1 VLEREV
7 AAPQLATA
15 PDAGGTVA
23 FDEVVHVQRH
33 ARRLPALHECPS
45 AGDAPTGEGSRVR
58 PHPTIAPAETLR
70 LDRAQRDVLQRLVV
84 DLELGEWAAQGFELD
99 PEDPDGQRARRE
111 RVECAF
117 ALLDDLGWETDDDRE
132 LFDVRIHA
140 ALREALLQWREW
152 QIAAI
157 EDVHRERQAG
167 APVSQTAPVLLAA
180 AERLGV
186 VARLLQRL
194 QLAC

>member
-1 VLEREV
+1 
-7 AAPQLATA
+7 
-15 PDAGGTVA
+15 
-23 FDEVVHVQRH
+23 
-33 ARRLPALHECPS
+33 
-45 AGDAPTGEGSRVR
+45 VR